1 MKINDGT
8 KKILRIVLGLFLILY
23 GLNKFFHVVPTGFG
37 QMPENARDFIDGVA
51 IYLPYL
57 YIFEILIGLLLVLNV
72 WTPLILIVLAPLSV
86 SFVIFVAANGDP
98 TEIAPALIVALLNLL
113 LLIAEKEK
121 YKNLFT
127 SN

>member
-37 QMPENARDFIDGVA
+37 EMPENARDFIDGVA
-51 IYLPYL
+51 VYLPYL

-86 SFVIFVAANGDP
+86 SFMIFVIANCDP
-98 TEIAPALIVALLNLL
+98 SEVGPAVIVAVLNLIL
-113 LLIAEKEK
+113 LLGESDK
-121 YKNLFT
+121 YKTLF
-127 SN
+127 SA

>member
-23 GLNKFFHVVPTGFG
+23 GLNKFFHVVPTGFSE
-37 QMPENARDFIDGVA
+37 MPENARDFIDGVA
-51 IYLPYL
+51 VYLPYL

-86 SFVIFVAANGDP
+86 SFMIFVIANGDP
-98 TEIAPALIVALLNLL
+98 SEVGPAVIVAVLNLIL
-113 LLIAEKEK
+113 LLGESDK
-121 YKNLFT
+121 YKTLF
-127 SN
+127 SA

>member
-23 GLNKFFHVVPTGFG
+23 GLNKFFHIVPTGFG
-37 QMPENARDFIDGVA
+37 EMPENARDFIDGVA
-51 IYLPYL
+51 VYLPYL

-86 SFVIFVAANGDP
+86 SFMIFVIANGDP
-98 TEIAPALIVALLNLL
+98 SEVAPAIIVAVLNLIL
-113 LLIAEKEK
+113 LLGESDK
-121 YKNLFT
+121 YKTLF
-127 SN
+127 SA